1 MQRIEGGCHCG
12 TIRYEFLWPL
22 DAAEIPVRACSCS
35 FCLKHRGTYTSHPQ
49 AELHATLT
57 NTARVPTYRFGH
69 ETADFYV
76 CARCGVLTFAV
87 SRIAGRGEGARGKL
101 PQRKSAVVNVH
112 TFERIDPANFTARV
126 TNFDGETPESRLA
139 RRQRTWTPTVRITH
153 TRKEESTQF

>member
-35 FCLKHRGTYTSHPQ
+35 FCMKHQGTYTSHPQ
-49 AELHATLT
+49 AELHATIT
-57 NTARVPTYRFGH
+57 DTARVPTYRFGH

-87 SRIAGRGEGARGKL
+87 SRIAECDY
-101 PQRKSAVVNVH
+101 AVVNVH
-112 TFERIDPANFTARV
+112 TFEHIDPANFTTHV
-126 TNFDGETPESRLA
+126 TNFDGETLDSRLA

-153 TRKEESTQF
+153 ARKEEST

>member
-35 FCLKHRGTYTSHPQ
+35 FCMKHRGTYTSHPQ

-69 ETADFYV
+69 ETADFYI

-87 SRIAGRGEGARGKL
+87 SRIAERDY
-101 PQRKSAVVNVH
+101 AVINVH
-112 TFERIDPANFTARV
+112 TFEHIDPANFTIRV
-126 TNFDGETPESRLA
+126 TNFDEEAPESRLA

-153 TRKEESTQF
+153 TRTEESTQF

>member
-12 TIRYEFLWPL
+12 TILYEFLWPL

-35 FCLKHRGTYTSHPQ
+35 FCMKHRGTYTSHPQ

-57 NTARVPTYRFGH
+57 DTAHVPTYRFGH

-87 SRIAGRGEGARGKL
+87 SRIAERDY
-101 PQRKSAVVNVH
+101 AVVNVH
-112 TFERIDPANFTARV
+112 TFERIDPANFTTRV
-126 TNFDGETPESRLA
+126 TNFDRETPESRLA

-153 TRKEESTQF
+153 ARKEEST